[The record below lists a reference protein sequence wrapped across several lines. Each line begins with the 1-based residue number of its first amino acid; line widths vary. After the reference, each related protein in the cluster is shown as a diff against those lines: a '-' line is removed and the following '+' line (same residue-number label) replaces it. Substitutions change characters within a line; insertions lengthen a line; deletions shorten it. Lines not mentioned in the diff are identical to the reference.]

1 MKRITKLTNQDKGNA
16 GENLTKKMFNLSG
29 TGGSGVGAYDKLD
42 CKNEWIKAETKCTG
56 RPYYNLSIEKF
67 EKWRLQAAED
77 RRQFFLHLIP
87 ETDGK
92 LSWEQSLVVITEA
105 YFMALAPDL
114 PGIAHRDVFVEKS
127 HRIKFDD
134 YDPVELPSK
143 YEELMGGAITF
154 NSIDRLTTPTGS
166 GLIVLR
172 APYFKELLEKD
183 EEIQDNP

>member
-1 MKRITKLTNQDKGNA
+1 MKRITKLTNQDKGSA

-42 CKNEWIKAETKCTG
+42 CKNQWIKAETKCTG
-56 RPYYNLSIEKF
+56 RQFYTLSIEKF

-87 ETDGK
+87 ETNGK
-92 LSWEQSLVVITEA
+92 LNWEQSLVVITEA
-105 YFMALAPDL
+105 YFLALAPDTEKL
-114 PGIAHRDVFVEKS
+114 AWSHNFVEKS
-127 HRIKFDD
+127 HQIKFGVLKQLEHVHSSIP
-134 YDPVELPSK
+134 DPL
-143 YEELMGGAITF
+143 EE
-154 NSIDRLTTPTGS
+154 IDRLTTPTGS

-183 EEIQDNP
+183 EAS